1 MGRSPS
7 WSFSTAS
14 KEEEREETE
23 GKRRQ
28 REKISKPAP
37 ESAMRDGTKKE

>member
-7 WSFSTAS
+7 WSFSTIS

-23 GKRRQ
+23 GNRRQ
-28 REKISKPAP
+28 REIISKP
-37 ESAMRDGTKKE
+37 ESTMRDGTKKE